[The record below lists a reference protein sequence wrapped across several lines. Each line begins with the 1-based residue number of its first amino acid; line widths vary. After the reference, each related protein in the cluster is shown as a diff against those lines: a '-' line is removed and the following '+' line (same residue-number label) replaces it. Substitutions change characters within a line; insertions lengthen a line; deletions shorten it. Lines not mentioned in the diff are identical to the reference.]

1 MVNHFSW
8 SDSYGDLAKE
18 NSQDEAVSQRLGKEC
33 EWAVQKREEGDFGYV
48 RCARQKS

>member
-1 MVNHFSW
+1 MKVERKKPTNVCS
-8 SDSYGDLAKE
+8 E
-18 NSQDEAVSQRLGKEC
+18 DEAVSQRLGKEC